1 MAVSQQARATIKPD
15 YRFLEAVQEHSD
27 QAVSSCYRCLK
38 CSAGCPMAEE
48 MDYPP
53 DKIVRMVQ
61 LGLKEKTLRSR
72 AIWLCT
78 GCVACSDRCP
88 NGIDVAKVMDTLKQI
103 AIEERYP
110 AGEPRIAGFHK
121 DFLGV
126 VKQYGRLHEATLMA
140 LLKLK
145 TRDLM
150 SDMGVGIKMV
160 LKGKIP
166 ILPQRIRGRAEVI
179 RLFEIAA
186 GGNSKPAAP
195 GGAK

>member
-1 MAVSQQARATIKPD
+1 
-15 YRFLEAVQEHSD
+15 
-27 QAVSSCYRCLK
+27 
-38 CSAGCPMAEE
+38 MAEE

-61 LGLKEKTLRSR
+61 LGLKETALRSR

-78 GCVACSDRCP
+78 GCLACSDRCP
-88 NGIDVAKVMDTLKQI
+88 NGIDVAKVMDTLKQV
-103 AIEERYP
+103 AMAERYP
-110 AGEPRIAGFHK
+110 SGEPRISGFHK

-150 SDMGVGIKMV
+150 SDMAVGIKMV
-160 LKGKIP
+160 LMGKIP
-166 ILPQRIRGRAEVI
+166 ILPQRIRGRAEVV
-179 RLFEIAA
+179 RLIDIAA
-186 GGNSKPAAP
+186 GSNSKPAAH

>member
-1 MAVSQQARATIKPD
+1 MAVSQQAVGTIKPD
-15 YRFLEAVQEHSD
+15 FRFLQTVQAHSG
-27 QAVSSCYRCLK
+27 QVVSSCYRCLK

-48 MDYPP
+48 MDFPP

-61 LGLKEKTLRSR
+61 LGLKDAALKSK

-88 NGIDVAKVMDTLKQI
+88 NGIDVARVMDSLKQI
-103 AIEERYP
+103 ALEERYP

-121 DFLGV
+121 EFLGV
-126 VKQYGRLHEATLMA
+126 VRQYGRLHEATLMV

-150 SDMGVGIKMV
+150 SDMVVGIKMV

-166 ILPQRIRGRAEVI
+166 PLPQRIRGRDEVV
-179 RLFEIAA
+179 RLFDFASH
-186 GGNSKPAAP
+186 GGSKRASN